1 MDEQKMERERDREM
15 KEKETNEED
24 VGEDSKVQKKLRKE

>member
-24 VGEDSKVQKKLRKE
+24 VGEDSKVQKKLREE